1 MTSKNSGD
9 ILGLPSQPLINRVE
23 RYEPTK
29 FYQAGTLVAYPDGT
43 CKVMLPTGEFVTV
56 TREELATE
64 VIPEVS
70 HDITMLKPVMARWE
84 ILYTIDSPRYRNY
97 SNTFEFMYAYI
108 EGCDV
113 QMKDVIRVAK
123 KALIEVAGVNF
134 DPEYIKILD
143 LRRKE

>member
-9 ILGLPSQPLINRVE
+9 ILGLPSQPLIDRVE
-23 RYEPTK
+23 KYEPGK
-29 FYQAGTLVAYPDGT
+29 FYQAGTLVIYPDGT
-43 CKVMLPTGEFVTV
+43 CKIMLPTGEFVTV
-56 TREELATE
+56 EREELKTE
-64 VIPEVS
+64 VTPNGIYGRLMPKAV
-70 HDITMLKPVMARWE
+70 IARWE
-84 ILYTIDSPRYRNY
+84 ILYTIDSPQYRNY
-97 SNTFEFMYAYI
+97 SNTFEFMYTYI

-113 QMKDVIRVAK
+113 QMKDVLRVAK